1 MFNVRSLFTREAI
14 IRRLKNLPKLKT
26 PVMDT
31 VYSYRPQL
39 GMAVVGSDMIEQVTQ
54 ELPVVRRGGASIPVK
69 GSSGSTSFYEPLAAR
84 PSDMVTGADIN
95 NLKVLGESS
104 KEAWALQKTDSLR
117 YICRKTAEAMA
128 AVSLSGTLRWPVQ
141 LENGVLEDWE
151 IVFGTNLSETPAKLF
166 DAADAKVKDVFDLL
180 TAMEEKLQDKGYG
193 SNVITW
199 AGKTA
204 YSALYGLAEKV
215 TSTAKIKVEVS
226 EKGIDIGGYIVKRR
240 SEKHYN
246 PKTKTMVPTVPDNSI
261 KMIDLDARM
270 MMPYCALDDLDANLQ
285 PLPFFIK
292 PVQISDPSGYKLIAE
307 SKPFP
312 IPNCNAICDAV
323 VTA

>member
-1 MFNVRSLFTREAI
+1 
-14 IRRLKNLPKLKT
+14 
-26 PVMDT
+26 
-31 VYSYRPQL
+31 
-39 GMAVVGSDMIEQVTQ
+39 
-54 ELPVVRRGGASIPVK
+54 
-69 GSSGSTSFYEPLAAR
+69 
-84 PSDMVTGADIN
+84 MVTGADIN